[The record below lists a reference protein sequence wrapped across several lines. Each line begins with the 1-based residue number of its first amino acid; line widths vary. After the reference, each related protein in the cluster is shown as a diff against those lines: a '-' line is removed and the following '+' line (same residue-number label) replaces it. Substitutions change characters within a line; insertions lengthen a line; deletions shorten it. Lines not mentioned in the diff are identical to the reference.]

1 MLFYYEAVDKG
12 MIDMNRSLV
21 ELVRAGE
28 ISVENAYMNTLN
40 PKLLEK
46 ML

>member
-1 MLFYYEAVDKG
+1 

-28 ISVENAYMNTLN
+28 ISIESAYAYSTNQKVLE
-40 PKLLEK
+40 KLL
-46 ML
+46 